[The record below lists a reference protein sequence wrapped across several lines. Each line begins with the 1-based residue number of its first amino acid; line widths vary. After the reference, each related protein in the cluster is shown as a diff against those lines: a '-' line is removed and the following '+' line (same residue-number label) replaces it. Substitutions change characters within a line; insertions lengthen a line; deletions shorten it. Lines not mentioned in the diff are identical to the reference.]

1 MKRSAILTMALAV
14 PAAWAGE
21 DIAGAKDHPLLTRY
35 PDSFITEYTKNY
47 NATEFQVGARE
58 ARIEISRG
66 RGVERNSFRPTL
78 TSYSNESRLP
88 LPAICGWKCAMPPCT
103 ATSD

>member
-35 PDSFITEYTKNY
+35 PDSFTPSTPRTTTPPNSRS
-47 NATEFQVGARE
+47 APAR
-58 ARIEISRG
+58 
-66 RGVERNSFRPTL
+66 
-78 TSYSNESRLP
+78 
-88 LPAICGWKCAMPPCT
+88 PA
-103 ATSD
+103 